1 MDNGLGE
8 RAADIESK
16 LRPDWWKDIFDATYL
31 VTDADAVEVPE
42 ITIAEVDALLEATNV
57 TTADPILDL
66 CCGQG
71 RHCIELL
78 DRGFTV
84 TGVDGSAY
92 LIGVAQERAGG
103 RGRFFVDDVRR
114 AHPRELGQFKLVT
127 MMGNSFGYLEDES
140 ADLDVL
146 WAAYRLLKPG
156 GTVYLDVA
164 DGAWLRENFSPT
176 SWEWVAQN
184 KMVARERKLSGDRL
198 VSREMVID
206 THKGIE
212 ADRTYAERL
221 YSRERICDLLRQVG
235 FENVQVVGTL
245 GTAGYD
251 PGMMAHRFTVV
262 GTRVSKVTVLQGD
275 PRLPDRVKPSGA
287 FDATDLDTVA
297 RMKSALAELN
307 GYKFAF
313 VDDHTPETFVAHH
326 EGDVVLNLC
335 DEGYRNDPRSEA
347 LVAAT
352 LDALGVPYTGAPAS
366 CLVLCYDKA
375 ITRTLARA
383 VRVSVPE
390 EVSVLPGQP
399 VPVWDHFPAFVKPSF
414 GDSSVG
420 IDATSLVHDRAALE
434 AAVEARRCYGPVL
447 IQEYL
452 SGAEFSVGLL
462 GNKNTLRALPVLWV
476 DYSNLGDDVVPILGY
491 ESKWVAGSPWWEQLK
506 YRESKQSRLNEEIIE
521 SSKKLFHLL
530 GCRDYARFDWRC
542 DASGNPKL
550 LEVNPNPGWCWDG
563 KMALMAEM
571 DGKSYPWLLE
581 QIIQSA
587 VQRLG

>member
-8 RAADIESK
+8 RSADIESK
-16 LRPDWWKDIFDATYL
+16 LRSDWWKTIFDATYL
-31 VTDADAVEVPE
+31 VTDADAVEAPE
-42 ITIAEVDALLEATNV
+42 ITSAEVDALLASVDVAPPDT
-57 TTADPILDL
+57 ILDL

-71 RHCIELL
+71 RHCIALL
-78 DRGFTV
+78 DRGYTV
-84 TGVDGSAY
+84 TGVDGSEF
-92 LIGVAQERAGG
+92 LIGVAKDRAGG
-103 RGRFFVDDVRR
+103 RGRFFVNDVRR
-114 AHPRELGQFKLVT
+114 AHPKDLGQFKLVT
-127 MMGNSFGYLEDES
+127 MMGNSFGYLEDEN

-146 WAAYRLLKPG
+146 RAAHRLIEPG
-156 GTVYLDVA
+156 GTLYLDVA
-164 DGAWLRENFSPT
+164 DGDWLRQNFSPA
-176 SWEWVAQN
+176 SWEWIGDN

-221 YSRERICDLLRQVG
+221 YSQERICELLRQVG
-235 FENVQVVGTL
+235 FEDVRVVGSL
-245 GTAGYD
+245 GTSGYD

-262 GTRVSKVTVLQGD
+262 GTRVAQVTVLQGD

-297 RMKSALAELN
+297 RMKAALTTLQ
-307 GYKFAF
+307 GYRFSF
-313 VDDHTPETFVAHH
+313 VDDHTPETFAARHK
-326 EGDVVLNLC
+326 GDVVLNLC

-347 LVAAT
+347 LVPAI
-352 LDALGVPYTGAPAS
+352 LDALGIPYTGAPAS

-375 ITRTLARA
+375 ISRTLAAA
-383 VRVSVPE
+383 VGVPVPE
-390 EVSVLPGQP
+390 EMSVLPGQP
-399 VPVWDHFPAFVKPSF
+399 VPPWSRFPAFVKPSF

-420 IDATSLVHDRAALE
+420 IDATSLVHDRSALE

-452 SGAEFSVGLL
+452 SGAEYTVGLL
-462 GNKNTLRALPVLWV
+462 GNGDSLEALPVLSV
-476 DYSNLGDDVVPILGY
+476 DYSDLGADVVPILGY
-491 ESKWVAGSPWWEQLK
+491 ESKWIAGSPWWERLK
-506 YRESKQSRLNEEIIE
+506 YRESTSHPLNERLIQF
-521 SSKKLFHLL
+521 SKTLFAAL

-542 DASGNPKL
+542 DSDGQPKL

-571 DGKSYPWLLE
+571 GGKTYPWLLE
-581 QIIQSA
+581 QVIRSA
-587 VQRLG
+587 ARRLG